1 MAALG
6 VSIGA
11 RGDPE
16 EIARSFAGEHG
27 LTYPVLIDADNKAAE
42 AYHVEGVPTNVVI
55 GKDGKIRYI
64 ESGFKPEEV
73 KQAVEAALSE

>member
-6 VSIGA
+6 ISIGA

-16 EIARSFAGEHG
+16 EIAGNFAKQHG
-27 LTYPVLIDADNKAAE
+27 LTFPVLIDADNKVAD
-42 AYHVEGVPTNVVI
+42 AYNVEGVPTNVVV
-55 GKDGKIRYI
+55 GKDGGIRYI
-64 ESGFKPEEV
+64 ESGFDPEGM

>member
-6 VSIGA
+6 VSIWPQ
-11 RGDPE
+11 GDP
-16 EIARSFAGEHG
+16 AQLAGDFAKEHG
-27 LTYPVLIDADNKAAE
+27 LTYPVLIDADDKVAD
-42 AYHVEGVPTNVVI
+42 AYHVEGVPTNVVV

-64 ESGFKPEEV
+64 EGGYNPEEM